1 MSRSAR
7 LGVLTALLAAALGL
21 WLIRASGVV
30 RGWVDLSFESMATR
44 VVVTVPDDARAR
56 TAAEIVRS
64 VFVEIDG
71 MMSEWKPGSPLSAVN
86 ANAGVSPV
94 RVPAELLG
102 LIEESLA
109 LGAATEG
116 AFDITWAALWGVW
129 DFRSETPSVP
139 DESEIEA
146 RRGLVDYRRV
156 VVDRVAGTV
165 FLPEA
170 GMLIGLGAIAK
181 GYALDVAA
189 ARLRAERFTD
199 FLIVAGGQVY
209 GAGDRD
215 GRPWRVG
222 IRSPRGGEHGE
233 AGDTFAVIELRDRS
247 ASTSGDYERFFE
259 IEGERY
265 HHVIDP
271 RTGWPSRGAM
281 SATVV
286 AERATLADALST
298 AGLVMG
304 VERAFDLARR
314 EGVWML
320 MIDESGLVH
329 VTDGPGVELEWVEGG
344 P

>member
-1 MSRSAR
+1 VSRSAR
-7 LGVLTALLAAALGL
+7 LGVLTALLAAAMGL
-21 WLIRASGVV
+21 WLIRASGVA

-44 VVVTVPDDARAR
+44 VVLTVPDDDRAR
-56 TAAEIVRS
+56 TAAELVRAA
-64 VFVEIDG
+64 FVEVDG

-86 ANAGVSPV
+86 ANAGVAPA

-129 DFRSETPSVP
+129 DFRGENPGVP
-139 DESEIEA
+139 ADSEIEA
-146 RRGLVDYRRV
+146 RRGLVDYRKV
-156 VVDRVAGTV
+156 VVDRGAGTV
-165 FLPEA
+165 FLPEL
-170 GMLIGLGAIAK
+170 GMMIGLGAIAK
-181 GYALDVAA
+181 GFALDVAA
-189 ARLRAERFTD
+189 ARLRAEGFTD

-222 IRSPRGGEHGE
+222 IRSPRGGAHGE
-233 AGDTFAVIELRDRS
+233 AGDAFAVIELRDRS

-259 IEGERY
+259 IEGVRY

-304 VERAFDLARR
+304 VEGAFDLAGR
-314 EGVWML
+314 EGLWML
-320 MIDESGLVH
+320 VVDGSGLVH
-329 VTDGPGVELEWVEGG
+329 VTETPGVAVEWVEEG